1 MIVWITH
8 SKMNKVPAVFLCIN
22 RLKMADSAEMYT
34 SNSAGWVV
42 DEIFQY
48 PPVVSFFRFG
58 KDEQLI
64 RKEYSL
70 TISQDITFNICSTN

>member
-1 MIVWITH
+1 
-8 SKMNKVPAVFLCIN
+8 
-22 RLKMADSAEMYT
+22 MADSAEMYS

-64 RKEYSL
+64 RKEYSF
-70 TISQDITFNICSTN
+70 TISQDITFDICSTN

>member
-1 MIVWITH
+1 MIVWTTH

-22 RLKMADSAEMYT
+22 RLKMADSAEMYS

-48 PPVVSFFRFG
+48 PPVVSFSDLAKMNNSYG
-58 KDEQLI
+58 K
-64 RKEYSL
+64 
-70 TISQDITFNICSTN
+70 NIHLQ